1 MKKLLKIEIILLLAC
16 LLYCFAPLRCEA
28 AEYRI
33 TETELTQLETNL
45 TTLQQLNNQSQA
57 ELQTLKTQLANS
69 KAELQ
74 TLNNQLYELRVISK
88 RQENSLQ
95 TANELLEKYE
105 QEQKE
110 KQRSLER
117 QRNVAY
123 LLCAA
128 LLYVAVR

>member
-1 MKKLLKIEIILLLAC
+1 MKTLLKAEIILLLAC

-33 TETELTQLETNL
+33 TEVELTRLETNL

-74 TLNNQLYELRVISK
+74 TLNNQLYELKVTSK